1 MRAGGWGKTSKAKTL
16 KGWMRGATETDKNDG
31 ENASESPERRR
42 GQTKTT
48 KMEVPGG
55 EGDRLDDGEGLR
67 R

>member
-1 MRAGGWGKTSKAKTL
+1 MGENIEGEDVEGVDE
-16 KGWMRGATETDKNDG
+16 RGDGTDENDG
-31 ENASESPERRR
+31 ENSSESPERRR

-67 R
+67 RRTRPD